1 MQVGKG
7 INPGKKDAT
16 KNEMYMYSAA
26 VDLDGCKCRDWR
38 WDGGVCLGSCRAFG
52 GGLQEVLRNASPVPS
67 PSHSSLSPA
76 LPPQSAD
83 YKGRWMLCCD
93 LS

>member
-38 WDGGVCLGSCRAFG
+38 WDGGVCMGSCRAFG
-52 GGLQEVLRNASPVPS
+52 GFARGPEKRLPCAFTLPLLSLTRPSPTVCGLQGTVDAVL
-67 PSHSSLSPA
+67 
-76 LPPQSAD
+76 
-83 YKGRWMLCCD
+83 
-93 LS
+93 